1 MVLQH
6 SKCTQA
12 IRQTAL
18 SNDGSILICV
28 SDGATIWR
36 WDREQSDGKDEVRS
50 DIANSEESSL
60 A

>member
-1 MVLQH
+1 MILQH
-6 SKCTQA
+6 TKCTQA

-36 WDREQSDGKDEVRS
+36 WDREMNDGRDELRS
-50 DIANSEESSL
+50 DIMISEESSL